1 MPRTHRDR
9 LRSDA
14 GFTLIEMLMGMTAAL
29 AVVFASYAAMSI
41 AANGQL
47 RTTNRIE
54 AAERG
59 RSAMETLTRAV
70 RAQVCLPTKNAYSSA
85 PQPSVVWATGDA
97 FMFYSAVAPPANRG
111 AAAPGTSAPPQLRKL
126 EWIQTGGSLN
136 AGDTQAQPVGRIV
149 ETVWSPRETVPPYTF
164 PSYPNSP
171 SKITTIAS
179 DVEKTRQSDGTIL
192 PLFRYYGYTISRTAS
207 GAEVGRPS
215 STPYPLVSSG
225 ADAYNTAGVPSVD
238 PLNESK
244 IVLVAIQFSARPYQQ
259 AVTAGQ
265 TGTPGRTSPVVPFS
279 NQVSIRTAD
288 PSDPKVS
295 PLCL

>member
-1 MPRTHRDR
+1 MLRTARTR

-59 RSAMETLTRAV
+59 RSAMESLTRAV

-85 PQPSVVWATGDA
+85 PQPSVVWATGDT
-97 FMFYSAVAPPANRG
+97 FMFYSAVAPPANSG
-111 AAAPGTSAPPQLRKL
+111 AATPGSTPPPQLRKL

-149 ETVWSPRETVPPYTF
+149 ETVWSPRETVAPYTF
-164 PSYPNSP
+164 PSYPASP
-171 SKITTIAS
+171 AKVTTLAT
-179 DVEKTRQSDGTIL
+179 DVEHARDANGNVL
-192 PLFRYYGYTISRTAS
+192 PLFRYFGYTITRTPT
-207 GAEVGRPS
+207 GKEIGRPS
-215 STPYPLVSSG
+215 STPFPLVATGS
-225 ADAYNTAGVPSVD
+225 DAYNTAGVASVHPD
-238 PLNESK
+238 NESK
-244 IVLVAIQFSARPYQQ
+244 IVLVGIQFNARPYQQ
-259 AVTAGQ
+259 TVTAGQ
-265 TGTPGRTSPVVPFS
+265 TGTPGRTSPVVPFA
-279 NQVSIRTAD
+279 NQVSIRTSD